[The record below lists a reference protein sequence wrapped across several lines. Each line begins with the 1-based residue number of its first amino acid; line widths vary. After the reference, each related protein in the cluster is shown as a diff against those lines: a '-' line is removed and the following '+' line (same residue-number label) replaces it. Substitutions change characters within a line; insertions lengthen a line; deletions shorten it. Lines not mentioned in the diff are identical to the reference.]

1 MAAEVSTEN
10 FKKINKVIKIDED
23 GEMEEY
29 EEMSREQ
36 KDFIIDKN
44 TKIIMKHVRK
54 FNYLVMDVDKNI
66 KLYKSLR
73 EIEKELNISF
83 SGISKKLKLSNYCLC
98 TPKKTADVY
107 YIHNLAE

>member
-1 MAAEVSTEN
+1 MAAEASTEN
-10 FKKINKVIKIDED
+10 FKKINKVIKKDED

-44 TKIIMKHVRK
+44 TKIIIVCRK

-73 EIEKELNISF
+73 EIEKNSTFLF
-83 SGISKKLKLSNYCLC
+83 
-98 TPKKTADVY
+98 
-107 YIHNLAE
+107 